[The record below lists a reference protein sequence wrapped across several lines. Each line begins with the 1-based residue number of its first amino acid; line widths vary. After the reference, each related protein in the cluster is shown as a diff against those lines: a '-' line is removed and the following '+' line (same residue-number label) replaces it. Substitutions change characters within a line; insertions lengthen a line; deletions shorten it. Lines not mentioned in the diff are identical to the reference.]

1 MCAILDN
8 SARGE
13 VFRNAPTERGL
24 IFYNWLNSGKG
35 RLVIGGTKLR
45 AELAGNRWQPGGESA
60 GNRPQPGSANFRK
73 WLPTAIR
80 LGRVTEWDDRE
91 IDDATRDLK
100 KDKVCQSNDPHV
112 IALARASG
120 ARLLYTN
127 DDDLETDFKNAR
139 LISKPRGKIYPN
151 EGWQEF
157 LNDRRNRRLCASA
170 TA

>member
-8 SARGE
+8 SVRDQ
-13 VFRNAPTERGL
+13 VFGNAPTERGR
-24 IFYNWLNSGKG
+24 IFYNWLNTGKG
-35 RLVIGGTKLR
+35 RLVIGGKKLR
-45 AELAGNRWQPGGESA
+45 AELA

-91 IDDATRDLK
+91 VDDATRDLK
-100 KDKVCQSNDPHV
+100 KDKVCQSDDPHI

-120 ARLLYTN
+120 ARLLYTS
-127 DDDLETDFKNAR
+127 DDDLESDFKNAR
-139 LISKPRGKIYPN
+139 LISKPRGKIYPH
-151 EGWQEF
+151 ESCQEF
-157 LNDRRNRRLCASA
+157 LNDRRNRNLCARA